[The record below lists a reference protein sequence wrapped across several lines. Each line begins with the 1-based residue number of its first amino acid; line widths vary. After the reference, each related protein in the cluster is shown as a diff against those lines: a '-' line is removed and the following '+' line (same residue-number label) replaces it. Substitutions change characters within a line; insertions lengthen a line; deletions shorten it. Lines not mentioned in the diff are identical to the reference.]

1 MNHESVLHE
10 LDPRSKLVLQVS
22 IVVAAYVHTAP
33 LPLLVLTAGA
43 IAVIWLADESIRR
56 LLVEFRYLVGFLA
69 VAPLIASLSIRA
81 PHLVP
86 ADAWQPGLSAYRVLL
101 LVLVSVAIVRTT
113 TPREAQA
120 AIRWMIP
127 GRPGRITGM
136 GIGLVYRFVPV
147 IRQEAIQTRRAMV
160 VRGTHRRPL
169 AQRLQF
175 FGIVTFVRL
184 LRRTGRISRAMR
196 CRCFSWNPT
205 LPPLSFRRSDF
216 AAMTISLALLGWAVV
231 GYAA

>member
-1 MNHESVLHE
+1 MNHGSILHD
-10 LDPRSKLVLQVS
+10 LDPRSKLMLQVS

-33 LPLLVLTAGA
+33 RPLLLLTGGA
-43 IAVIWLADESIRR
+43 IVVIWLADESVGA

-81 PHLVP
+81 PHVVP

-113 TPREAQA
+113 TPREAEA

-127 GRPGRITGM
+127 GRPGRMAGL
-136 GIGLVYRFVPV
+136 GIGLVFRFVPV
-147 IRQEAIQTRRAMV
+147 IRQEALQTRRAMA
-160 VRGTHRRPL
+160 VRGTDRRSL
-169 AQRLQF
+169 AQRLQL

-184 LRRTGRISRAMR
+184 FRRTGRVSRAMR

-205 LPPLSFRRSDF
+205 LPPLTFRRTDV
-216 AAMTISLALLGWAVV
+216 AVMTISLAMLGWAGV